1 MLSQIKDKKII
12 LIFILIVIVLGF
24 YSYKNLGNREDTN
37 TIEEKL
43 EIDTKEEKKSEE
55 SEVQRIKV
63 HITGAVNKEG
73 LVELESESRLSDAID
88 KAGGLKENADLDK
101 VNLASILEDGIKVY
115 IPKIED
121 RNNTENKEPSKQ
133 ISSSDMLPS
142 NFKDFETS
150 KNTMKEK
157 DTSKININT
166 ATQEELENLS
176 GIGVSTAKKIVDYR
190 KQFGRF
196 KNIEDI
202 KKVNG
207 IGEAKF
213 KKIKEFI
220 TIK

>member
-1 MLSQIKDKKII
+1 M
-12 LIFILIVIVLGF
+12 IVLGF
-24 YSYKNLGNREDTN
+24 YYYKNLGNREDTN

-121 RNNTENKEPSKQ
+121 RNNTENKETSKQ

-142 NFKDFETS
+142 NSKNFETS
-150 KNTMKEK
+150 KNTIKEK

-196 KNIEDI
+196 KNIEEI